1 MKISKWLLAGTLCLS
16 STFSFASTPTEASVQ
31 KLFDV
36 MNLDK
41 LTQDTMLQLK
51 PQFAAQADQMVKMM
65 VETEELNS
73 KQQNIADQLTE
84 KMYQQS
90 LKMISWKEMQP
101 IYQQVYKDAY
111 TQEEIQAQIDFY
123 SSKIGKSILDK
134 TPLVTE
140 KTMTL
145 MNGRIEQ
152 SIQNHTQDFMDLF
165 SQLEEAQK

>member
-1 MKISKWLLAGTLCLS
+1 MKFSAWILAGSLCLS
-16 STFSFASTPTEASVQ
+16 SSFTLAASPTEASVQ

-51 PQFAAQADQMVKMM
+51 PQFATQAEQMVKMM
-65 VETEELNS
+65 VEDEHLDP
-73 KQQNIADQLTE
+73 KQQKVADQITE

-101 IYQQVYKDAY
+101 IYLKVYKDAY

-123 SSKIGKSILDK
+123 SSAIGQSILKK
-134 TPLVTE
+134 TPIVTE
-140 KTMTL
+140 KTMSL

-152 SIQNHTQDFMDLF
+152 SIQTHTQDFVELF
-165 SQLEEAQK
+165 SQLEDNEK

>member
-1 MKISKWLLAGTLCLS
+1 MKFSAWLLAGSLCLS
-16 STFSFASTPTEASVQ
+16 SSFSFAATPTEASIQ

-51 PQFAAQADQMVKMM
+51 PQFAAQSEQMVKMM
-65 VETEELNS
+65 VEDEQLNP
-73 KQQNIADQLTE
+73 KQQKVADQITE

-101 IYQQVYKDAY
+101 IYLKVYKDAY

-123 SSKIGKSILDK
+123 TSAIGQSILKK
-134 TPLVTE
+134 TPIVTE
-140 KTMTL
+140 KTMSL
-145 MNGRIEQ
+145 MNSRIEQ
-152 SIQNHTQDFMDLF
+152 SIQTHTQDFVELF
-165 SQLEEAQK
+165 SQLEDNKK